1 MTGCCQNF
9 SLFCTRQ
16 IRYIFMNLS
25 TSFQQNR
32 IHYRN
37 YILLLLIC
45 LLAYWPLTFGLFSVK
60 NDAIHYFLPYRFHIS
75 EALRNREFPFWS
87 PYIYLGNPVYGDMQS
102 GAWNP
107 IVWLFSAIGRY
118 DLTLFHYENLLYIFL
133 GGIGMYKL
141 TNRFTNHSHTA
152 LLIAASYMLSGFML
166 SGQLIN
172 WLAAAAFI
180 PFVIHY
186 YILAI
191 AESSSAY
198 ATKTGIALFFLFTAG
213 YPSFF
218 ILTGYLLIIIFLS
231 FSINRLRKN
240 KPVAGYWKK
249 LLLHQ
254 LLILLVFAGLSLPA
268 IVSFIDLLPYYQR
281 GSGTSYHDTVTNAFS
296 IQHSLTLLF
305 PGTINANDI
314 VSVTDIT
321 CRNIYIGILPL
332 IILTVLPPKRSFR
345 NILLAA
351 LAMFSILFSLGDAT
365 PIRKLCYDF
374 IPLLDTFRHPSQMR
388 LFFILALLL
397 LAAPGLK
404 KIISG
409 ELDYRLKKKLKLALI
424 FVTSVFFITFLI
436 ALSQSSIVSKIA
448 TSNNGGI
455 RTVIKN
461 FLESVTLSDSIVL
474 NSLLQLVF
482 LGVCIIWFK
491 KILSSRLFFGLCWVC
506 NLFIMAQLVLPASF
520 VSKVSPKM
528 VNKTIHSSLSGFPVI
543 DLEKSL
549 AENSSDALSHFNIS
563 GLEYFYNKRI
573 GISKVTNSP
582 AFLIQQDKFLQ
593 TEKLFQLVSSLPVVY
608 LASPVLTLKDTAALP
623 DVFNGCR
630 YAFTA
635 SPIST
640 DSCTQAGKA
649 QIKQLSANSFT
660 IETVSDTTAF
670 LVLSQNY
677 YHHWKVKIDDKSDTI
692 YKTNISFMGTQV
704 PPGTHTVTFQFVP
717 NITMKAMW
725 VQLITLII
733 LFATCLLHIYKRKK
747 N

>member
-1 MTGCCQNF
+1 
-9 SLFCTRQ
+9 
-16 IRYIFMNLS
+16 MNLS

-75 EALRNREFPFWS
+75 EALRNGEFPFWS

-186 YILAI
+186 YIHTI
-191 AESSSAY
+191 TNNSSSY
-198 ATKTGIALFFLFTAG
+198 AIKTGIALFFLFTAG

-231 FSINRLRKN
+231 FSINCLRKD
-240 KPVAGYWKK
+240 KPVGGYWKK

-281 GSGTSYHDTVTNAFS
+281 GSGTSYQDTVTNAFS
-296 IQHSLTLLF
+296 MQHFMTLLF
-305 PGTINANDI
+305 PGTIKTNDI
-314 VSVTDIT
+314 VSATDVT
-321 CRNIYIGILPL
+321 CRNIYIGILPI
-332 IILTVLPPKRSFR
+332 IILFVLPPKW
-345 NILLAA
+345 NLQNVLLGA
-351 LAMFSILFSLGDAT
+351 LAIFSILFSLGDAT

-374 IPLLDTFRHPSQMR
+374 IPLLNTFRHPSQMR

-424 FVTSVFFITFLI
+424 FAASVFFIAFLI
-436 ALSQSSIVSKIA
+436 ALSQSSIVGKITA
-448 TSNNGGI
+448 SNNGGI

-461 FLESVTLSDSIVL
+461 ILESVTLSDSIVL

-482 LGVCIIWFK
+482 PGVYIIWFK

-528 VNKTIHSSLSGFPVI
+528 VNKTIHSSPSGFPVNS
-543 DLEKSL
+543 LEKSL
-549 AENSSDALSHFNIS
+549 AENSIDAFSNFNIS
-563 GLEYFYNKRI
+563 GLEYFYNKKI

-582 AFLIQQDKFLQ
+582 AFLVQQDKFLQ
-593 TEKLFQLVSSLPVVY
+593 TEKLFELVSSLPVVY
-608 LASPVLTLKDTAALP
+608 MASPVLTLKDTAALSVAI
-623 DVFNGCR
+623 DNCR
-630 YAFTA
+630 HAFTA
-635 SPIST
+635 SPISN
-640 DSCTQAGKA
+640 DSCSQAGKA
-649 QIKQLSANSFT
+649 LIKQLSANSFT
-660 IETVSDTTAF
+660 IETVSDTAAF

-677 YHHWKVKIDDKSDTI
+677 YHHWKVKIDDKPGII
-692 YKTNISFMGTQV
+692 YTTNISFMGTPI
-704 PPGTHTVTFQFVP
+704 PPGTHSVVFQFVP
-717 NITMKAMW
+717 NNTIKAMW
-725 VQLITLII
+725 VQLIVLII
-733 LFATCLLHIYKRKK
+733 LLITGLFHKYKRMRK
-747 N
+747 